1 MDGKLI
7 HEDIEHIKIES
18 LMVKL
23 PADCGQ
29 TFVFQNEEWQI
40 TNENMKSL
48 LLGIIAFILEG
59 MLVVLF

>member
-23 PADCGQ
+23 PADHGQ